1 MLNVI
6 RDSFQAVSESA
17 ALSRAAA
24 VLALAACPGMA
35 AAQLYL
41 LQAPSGS
48 VGLQAIAGSQDGSV
62 VTGYYGFFGGPNSAF
77 RWTPSTGV
85 QPIPKVSLPN
95 YTIGRGVSRDGLII
109 GGSSNDVGFRWT
121 SATSSTSIGPFGT
134 GLPTEVYGL
143 SGNGL
148 VFYGRTRQLSGEMR
162 AFTWTTSGGP
172 TILPQLPGGYNSQV
186 HASTPTG
193 NVLVG
198 IADISGASKPVVW
211 TSSGITNIAAAWPS
225 GVSYPHGIS
234 DSGTIIW
241 GVGAIGFGNHAV
253 RWRQV
258 GPNWV
263 ADDMGIPNGYASVSF
278 GDNTPDGSV
287 HVGAINAPSLSQ
299 AHIWSSTV
307 GWRTIGNFL
316 SSLGYNTSGYDFLFA
331 DGVSADGTAIWGY
344 ANYNGINAENRV
356 GWVAR
361 NIPCLQ
367 APTLFQD
374 PTDLILACDGDTAA
388 MGVSGGGN
396 YTGTLSYQWQ
406 KNGID
411 IANGPTGNGS
421 TYSGVNTP
429 NFSINNIKVGDDG
442 YYSCVIANPC
452 GSVSSSSTEVNV
464 SGLPQIWSVPA
475 PAAVCQGF
483 STSLT
488 VSAINATSYQW
499 DFYSQVFGQWLPLSD
514 GPFFDFFTNT
524 SMTISGSN
532 TPTLTMSSVSLGGLS
547 QFDVQCNVANSCRS
561 LRPVQTS
568 VIHEYPP
575 EFFPT
580 SGAYNCLGQTSYL
593 NANVTS
599 ATSMQWQLLD
609 PTFLVWVTLN
619 DGNLVDGF
627 TGLSAVVSGATTST
641 LGFNILNYG
650 TVNGQLQ
657 FRPVALNSCAA
668 VLGPTGILTICRADF
683 NCDGFVDFTDFDDF
697 GGAFELGGPGADFNG
712 DGFIDFTDF
721 DDYIS
726 AFELGC

>member
-1 MLNVI
+1 MFSPRTARPFAISRTSVLTLAI
-6 RDSFQAVSESA
+6 ALGAVASVA
-17 ALSRAAA
+17 Q
-24 VLALAACPGMA
+24 
-35 AAQLYL
+35 AQLYL
-41 LQAPSGS
+41 LPAPAGS
-48 VGLQAIAGSQDGSV
+48 VGLQAIAGSQDGGV

-77 RWTPSTGV
+77 RWTPATGV
-85 QPIPKVSLPN
+85 QAIPKVSLPN
-95 YTIGRGVSRDGLII
+95 YTIGNGVSRDGLVI

-121 SATSSTSIGPFGT
+121 SATSSTAIGPFGT
-134 GLPTEVYGL
+134 GSPTEVYGL

-172 TILPQLPGGYNSQV
+172 VILPQLPGGYNSQV
-186 HASTPTG
+186 HGSTPTG
-193 NVLVG
+193 HVLVG
-198 IADISGASKPVVW
+198 LADVSGGAKPVVW
-211 TSSGITNIAAAWPS
+211 TSSGITNIAAAWPF
-225 GVSYPHGIS
+225 GISYPYGLN
-234 DSGTIIW
+234 DAGTMIW
-241 GVGAIGFGNHAV
+241 GIGAFGGGNHAV

-258 GPNWV
+258 GSGWV
-263 ADDMGIPNGYASVSF
+263 ADDMGIPSGYASMSF

-287 HVGAINAPSLSQ
+287 HVGAINAPGLSQ

-316 SSLGYNTSGYDFLFA
+316 NSLGYNTSGYDFLFA
-331 DGVSADGTAIWGY
+331 DGVSADGTALWGY
-344 ANYNGINAENRV
+344 ANYNGNAAVNRV

-374 PTDLILACDGDTAA
+374 PTDLILACDGDTAS

-396 YTGTLSYQWQ
+396 YTGALSYQWQ
-406 KNGID
+406 KNGIN
-411 IANGPTGNGS
+411 IANGPTGTGAS
-421 TYSGVNTP
+421 YSGVNTP
-429 NFSINNIKVGDDG
+429 NFSITNIKVGDTG
-442 YYSCVIANPC
+442 YYSCVISNPC

-464 SGLPQIWSVPA
+464 TGLPQIWSVPA

-488 VSAINATSYQW
+488 VSAVNATSYQW

-524 SMTISGSN
+524 SMTISGSS
-532 TPTLTMSSVSLGGLS
+532 TPTLTMSGVSLGSLS

-575 EFFPT
+575 NFFPT
-580 SGAYNCLGQTSYL
+580 EGAYNCLGQTSFI
-593 NANVTS
+593 NANVTGAAS
-599 ATSMQWQLLD
+599 IQWQILD
-609 PTFLVWVTLN
+609 PTFLVWVTIN
-619 DGNLVDGF
+619 DGNFVDGS
-627 TGLSAVVSGATTST
+627 TGMQAIVSGSSTTT

-657 FRPVALNSCAA
+657 FRPVALNNCAA
-668 VLGPTGILTICRADF
+668 VLGPPGILTICRADF
-683 NCDGFVDFTDFDDF
+683 NCDGFVDFTDFDGF
-697 GGAFELGGPGADFNG
+697 STAFENAGVGADFNG
-712 DGFIDFTDF
+712 DGFIDFTDYDAF
-721 DDYIS
+721 VN
-726 AFELGC
+726 AFEIGC